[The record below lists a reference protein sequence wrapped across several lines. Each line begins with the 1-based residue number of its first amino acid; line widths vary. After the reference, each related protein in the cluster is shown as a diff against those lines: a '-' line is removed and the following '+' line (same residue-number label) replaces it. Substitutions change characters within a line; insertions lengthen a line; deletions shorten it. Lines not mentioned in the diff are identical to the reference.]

1 MIRIVFLLED
11 VGSRVGR
18 TRCVLR
24 RIPFG
29 NVRFLPAVTG
39 GGGGGGGSG
48 AGGGGGAGTGIAAG
62 AGTGTTPPIFLIV
75 IFLRESE
82 GIPLK

>member
-1 MIRIVFLLED
+1 
-11 VGSRVGR
+11 
-18 TRCVLR
+18 LR

-39 GGGGGGGSG
+39 AETGGGRG

-62 AGTGTTPPIFLIV
+62 AGIGTTPPIFLIV
-75 IFLRESE
+75 IFFRESE

>member
-29 NVRFLPAVTG
+29 NVRFLPAVT

>member
-1 MIRIVFLLED
+1 
-11 VGSRVGR
+11 
-18 TRCVLR
+18 LR

-39 GGGGGGGSG
+39 GGGGGRG

-62 AGTGTTPPIFLIV
+62 AGIGTTPPIFLIV
-75 IFLRESE
+75 IFFRESE